1 MTLLEA
7 YEKVK
12 EIDSILNKKIG
23 FDLSYKEVGFSLVS
37 YGLLIRGY
45 NKFIYNRSLD
55 KNIKGEDLKAIMR
68 VNYVGRSNIFSF
80 FAFIKGVNKWV
91 KLFFCIIIIGSLIMF
106 LYFDGLSYIYYYKNL
121 YIQFLYHYY
130 MLILLILNIIPIIIN
145 AIILY
150 LLSKVES
157 KGHISIPKFSPNIL
171 KRFINYLIYI
181 GKNKELLNYYK
192 GRCRAELLFYVV
204 LLVFIL
210 CVFIYYSVSVSF
222 SNEINDVSNVS
233 GDQDK

>member
-1 MTLLEA
+1 
-7 YEKVK
+7 
-12 EIDSILNKKIG
+12 
-23 FDLSYKEVGFSLVS
+23 
-37 YGLLIRGY
+37 
-45 NKFIYNRSLD
+45 
-55 KNIKGEDLKAIMR
+55 
-68 VNYVGRSNIFSF
+68 
-80 FAFIKGVNKWV
+80 
-91 KLFFCIIIIGSLIMF
+91 
-106 LYFDGLSYIYYYKNL
+106 
-121 YIQFLYHYY
+121 

-145 AIILY
+145 AMILY
-150 LLSKVES
+150 LLDKVEK
-157 KGHISIPKFSPNIL
+157 KGYISIPKYLPNIL